1 MAAGGLVDRESLWC
15 SICLDFFRD
24 PVMIPCRH
32 SFCRDCISGLWDRE
46 DVRNKFR
53 CPQCKQIFP
62 RRPGF
67 VDCKRVKHLSENLKI
82 AENEDVGHAVS
93 CDSCSSRSSKA
104 IVSCLTCLAS
114 FCSTHLDQ
122 HAQLHGR
129 RRHQLTKATDLRGR
143 ICSHHGKLTD
153 VYCRTDRQ
161 CVCVLCA
168 LQEHKSHETLP
179 ASDER
184 AHRQR
189 KMMDTRVKFLQNIK
203 DREKDFKDLK
213 WAEERIRCSA
223 QTAFTETDQIFSD
236 VLQSLQK
243 SCCGV
248 KGLITDQQTAEVRR
262 VEKLQE
268 IVQQKITSMKT
279 KVSEIDQ
286 FVTTKDHIQFLQ
298 NVPLECEEFL
308 SEESEDLSKI
318 LDNPNVF
325 FHNLTVLLSKM
336 QKSLMELARETE
348 TKIKSGEETD
358 KQWDCDVCLV
368 SNEELSG
375 QCVACH
381 SPKPSNNS
389 HTSQKKKDRKAANQ
403 TLPAA
408 QNPSSVLSDSAR
420 RDISPFGTSVKELSF
435 SFQRLFSQCS
445 SMKNS
450 GTEAN
455 KPLLGLVEL
464 SIGEEN
470 ERVVFRHRVQLFRY
484 CREMEQ
490 WVGRGVGELKI
501 LQNNDSRCMR
511 LVMRREKVLT
521 LCANHWI
528 SAQMQLLPMERA
540 WMWTA
545 FDYSDGDGSFQMLA
559 ARFKLQE
566 TADEFKKAFEEAVA
580 VALTE
585 THTQY
590 AQSKCA

>member
-298 NVPLECEEFL
+298 
-308 SEESEDLSKI
+308 
-318 LDNPNVF
+318 
-325 FHNLTVLLSKM
+325 
-336 QKSLMELARETE
+336 
-348 TKIKSGEETD
+348 TD
-358 KQWDCDVCLV
+358 EQWDCDVCLV

-408 QNPSSVLSDSAR
+408 QNPSSVLRDSAR

-464 SIGEEN
+464 SNGEEN
-470 ERVVFRHRVQLFRY
+470 ERV
-484 CREMEQ
+484 
-490 WVGRGVGELKI
+490 
-501 LQNNDSRCMR
+501 
-511 LVMRREKVLT
+511 
-521 LCANHWI
+521 
-528 SAQMQLLPMERA
+528 
-540 WMWTA
+540 
-545 FDYSDGDGSFQMLA
+545 
-559 ARFKLQE
+559 
-566 TADEFKKAFEEAVA
+566 
-580 VALTE
+580 
-585 THTQY
+585 
-590 AQSKCA
+590 